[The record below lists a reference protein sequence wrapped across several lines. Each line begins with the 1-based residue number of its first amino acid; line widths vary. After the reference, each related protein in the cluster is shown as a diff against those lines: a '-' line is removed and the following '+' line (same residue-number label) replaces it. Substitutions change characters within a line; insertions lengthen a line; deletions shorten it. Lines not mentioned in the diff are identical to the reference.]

1 MQASHEPIT
10 ATTDLPPIEGVDEV
24 VDAHAAAYVD
34 PGVGAMLRKRR
45 IALGLSQSD
54 VANVVKLPAR
64 RIEAMEMERWD
75 ELPDGPYLRGF
86 LKNIARALNLDAATL
101 IDRVDESL
109 MRARNP
115 DSILVAPGS
124 THATLPRRS
133 GPAEGGYS
141 GRTLVGGALAFA
153 LIAALIAWS
162 GTDSFDRAVAT
173 GKSWIEA
180 RRAQVSGD
188 VAPTKAARPQTRSEP
203 IQSPMPGATTG
214 MNAAAAYTTG
224 PSEPAP
230 QAAKAPIAS
239 DAAGQ
244 SRPGPVSASASASA
258 AMRLQFSEEAWV
270 EVRGA
275 DGQVLLSRLNAA
287 GTEQSIEGEPPFA
300 LVVGNARG
308 VALSYRGQSVDL
320 APYTRDEVARFTLS

>member
-1 MQASHEPIT
+1 M
-10 ATTDLPPIEGVDEV
+10 ATTNIDRSEGVGMGTGKGDE
-24 VDAHAAAYVD
+24 AHATGHAD
-34 PGVGAMLRKRR
+34 TGVGAMLRKRR

-101 IDRVDESL
+101 MDRVDESL
-109 MRARNP
+109 MRSRNP

-141 GRTLVGGALAFA
+141 GRTLVGGALVFA

-162 GTDSFDRAVAT
+162 GTESFDRALAT
-173 GKSWIEA
+173 GKSWIAA
-180 RRAQVSGD
+180 RRAQVSSVPPVPTPSA
-188 VAPTKAARPQTRSEP
+188 VAKPRTASESVQP
-203 IQSPMPGATTG
+203 PPV
-214 MNAAAAYTTG
+214 
-224 PSEPAP
+224 EPAS

-239 DAAGQ
+239 DAERQA
-244 SRPGPVSASASASA
+244 PAAASAGA
-258 AMRLQFSEEAWV
+258 AMRFQFSEQAWV
-270 EVRGA
+270 EVRGG
-275 DGQVLLSRLNAA
+275 DGKVLLSRLNAA
-287 GTEQSIEGEPPFA
+287 GTEQSIEGEPPFT

-308 VALSYRGQSVDL
+308 VSLSYRGQSVDL
-320 APYTRDEVARFTLS
+320 APYTRDQVARFTLS